1 MRLSLKNFK
10 CWMLKTFEF
19 KDETITL
26 IHGPSGHGKSSILL
40 AIEFVLYGAN
50 NHKFLISHNKSTC
63 EVTLEY
69 KNFKIKRTKRPNIL
83 TLYVDEKLYEDKE
96 AQVIINKYFGYNYGS
111 KFMDL
116 SSLEKLEFLEKI
128 VAEDYDIKELKLKIK
143 NQISKISK
151 DLALLDGQILNAES
165 MLKIIKKP
173 NRVEKPPSDKM
184 ILNTE
189 HLDSDHLI
197 FEKEKVLSDLKNVN
211 LKKEKFNTL
220 MVKCNLL
227 NEELNILGTIQSY
240 KSINKSIKELNDK
253 MKQLREK
260 NIYLSMVKETIIEL
274 EKYKDVTDEDVKN
287 LEEEI
292 KVLDIMIEKCL
303 KFKDYNNYK
312 KLEEE
317 YKALRNQE
325 ITEWKNKVDFID
337 KDLEKIGNVSI
348 DNLNHLEKIKVTYE
362 NYKAFN
368 SKNNLLAIEKEIE
381 TLKVKFFKSYRCVKC
396 NYKFLINMDTLEML
410 DDTLSLN
417 TLVFSDQIKA
427 QTNDCFK
434 VKKSLKDLEFLKD
447 KIIQNDSFMAET
459 AIENVAEQ
467 ITQIKLYIT
476 LTEKLKNLHL
486 NSNKPSNFLHQMNNR
501 LLPLRQ
507 KFIDYEE
514 SSSNDVYFEDDSILK
529 DKRRDLTI
537 KLNNLTNALNIK
549 KTLKNR
555 IENKTEYDVN
565 EHKNVQLSIEECT
578 DLLNIKHL
586 ELEKIKTFERIK
598 GQLDHLKEEID
609 ILNYDDI
616 IIPELEQ
623 KLFDLNLKYEYCI
636 KFLEYKNFQVDLK
649 KYKKVKENIKV
660 LQSKKQINEQMYFK
674 NLLFK
679 QKVAEAEH
687 ESLQSI
693 INTVNSHL
701 EVLLN
706 DFFSEHFGDPIQIY
720 LTIENQSNSKPH
732 INTIINYKGN
742 KVDYKSLSTGEYSR
756 VKLAFDLTFKEIL
769 GESIIMLD
777 ECTANLDQDLSTKI
791 FNKIKATFPSKTILV
806 VAHQVVMGAFDHIL
820 SL

>member
-1 MRLSLKNFK
+1 MRLTLKNFK
-10 CWMLKTFEF
+10 CWMSKTFEF

-69 KNFKIKRTKRPNIL
+69 KNFKVKRTKRPNIL

-173 NRVEKPPSDKM
+173 NKVEKPPSDK
-184 ILNTE
+184 ILDTE
-189 HLDSDHLI
+189 NLDSDYLI

-211 LKKEKFNTL
+211 LKKEKFNNL
-220 MVKCNLL
+220 KVKFNLL
-227 NEELNILGTIQSY
+227 NEELNVLGTIQSY
-240 KSINKSIKELNDK
+240 KSVNKSIKELNDK

-274 EKYKDVTDEDVKN
+274 EKYKYVKEEDAQN

-292 KVLDIMIEKCL
+292 KVLNIMIEKCL

-325 ITEWKNKVDFID
+325 IAEWKNKVDSIN
-337 KDLEKIGNVSI
+337 KDLEKIGNVNI
-348 DNLNHLEKIKVTYE
+348 DDLNHLEKIKVTYE

-368 SKNNLLAIEKEIE
+368 SKNNLSTIEKEIE
-381 TLKVKFFKSYRCVKC
+381 TLKVKFFKSYNCVKC
-396 NYKFLINMDTLEML
+396 NHKFLINMDTLEML
-410 DDTLSLN
+410 DDSTLSL
-417 TLVFSDQIKA
+417 TFSDQIKE
-427 QTNDCFK
+427 QSKEQINDCFK
-434 VKKSLKDLEFLKD
+434 VKKSLKDLEILKD
-447 KIIQNDSFMAET
+447 KIIQNESFMVET
-459 AIENVAEQ
+459 DIENVTEQ
-467 ITQIKLYIT
+467 IIQIKLYIT
-476 LTEKLKNLHL
+476 LTEKLKNLQL
-486 NSNKPSNFLHQMNNR
+486 NGNKPSNFLRQMNDR

-507 KFIDYEE
+507 KFIDYDELYL
-514 SSSNDVYFEDDSILK
+514 DTDCEDDCILK

-549 KTLKNR
+549 NTLEKR
-555 IENKTEYDVN
+555 IEGKTEYDLS
-565 EHKNVQLSIEECT
+565 EHENVQLSIEECT
-578 DLLNIKHL
+578 ELLNMKHL

-598 GQLDHLKEEID
+598 GQLDHLQEEID
-609 ILNYDDI
+609 ILNYDDT
-616 IIPELEQ
+616 IIPVLEQ
-623 KLFDLNLKYEYCI
+623 KLLDLNLKYEYCI

-649 KYKKVKENIKV
+649 KYKKVKENIKM

-720 LTIENQSNSKPH
+720 LTIENQSNSKPQ

-820 SL
+820 NL